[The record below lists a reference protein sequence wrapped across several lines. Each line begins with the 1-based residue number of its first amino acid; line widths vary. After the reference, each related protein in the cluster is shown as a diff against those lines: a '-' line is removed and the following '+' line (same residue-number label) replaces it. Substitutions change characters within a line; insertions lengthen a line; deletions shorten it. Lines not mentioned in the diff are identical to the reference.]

1 MPADAPTPDWMYPQ
15 EVCPHCDQPQPANQ
29 TDEHVATAHADI
41 PPCTA
46 SLNGEYGLY
55 TCVLRAGH
63 KSGHGEYGDYHV
75 SARGPVGRTVWND
88 TADGATPHEEQ
99 P

>member
-1 MPADAPTPDWMYPQ
+1 MSDFIP
-15 EVCPHCDQPQPANQ
+15 EICPHCAQPQDPRQ

-46 SLNGEYGLY
+46 TLDNEHSDGTL
-55 TCVLRAGH
+55 TCILRAQH
-63 KSGHGEYGDYHV
+63 SSWYRGDGDWHV
-75 SARGPVGRTVWND
+75 SAHGPAGRTVWSD
-88 TADGATPHEEQ
+88 TAHGATPHQEQ